1 MKISLVGVSAFAL
14 QALFVIPAAAEDAA
28 APPVATE
35 PEVEAKAEAGLEIHY
50 VVETGVATTYV
61 FRGVP
66 QYLDKTD
73 PSSMTTLSFT
83 LGHLGP
89 GALSLGVWNATA
101 IKSFGD
107 QPGTKLEFDLTA
119 TYTVPLGQMFTGAAG
134 YIAYVYPEA
143 DVVDGAHEF
152 WASISVNDLP
162 ITPTLAVYAE
172 VVRLKGAYTL
182 LSLTRTFEL
191 GAFTV
196 TPLAGIGLS
205 GYEGVS
211 FGLNDVTTSVTGR
224 WNHSSGFYVAATA
237 AYSYNGLLDEGSFGD
252 KSTGYALLVAGF
264 SR

>member
-1 MKISLVGVSAFAL
+1 MKMSLVGVTAL
-14 QALFVIPAAAEDAA
+14 ALEALFVIPAAAEDAA
-28 APPVATE
+28 TPPAAIE
-35 PEVEAKAEAGLEIHY
+35 PEVEAKAEGGLEIHY

-66 QYLDKTD
+66 QYLEKSD
-73 PSSMTTLSFT
+73 PSSMTTLSLT
-83 LGHLGP
+83 LGKLGP
-89 GALSLGVWNATA
+89 GALTLGVWNATS
-101 IKSFGD
+101 ITSYGD

-119 TYTVPLGQMFTGAAG
+119 TYTVPLGTLFTGAAG
-134 YIAYVYPEA
+134 YIAYLYPEA
-143 DVVDGAHEF
+143 EIVDGAHEF
-152 WASISVNDLP
+152 WASLSVNDLP

-172 VVRLKGAYTL
+172 VVRFKGVYTL
-182 LSLTRTFEL
+182 LSLARTFEL

-196 TPLAGIGLS
+196 TPLAGLGLS
-205 GYEGVS
+205 GYENVD

-252 KSTGYALLVAGF
+252 KSTVYGLAVAGF

>member
-1 MKISLVGVSAFAL
+1 LVGVSAVGLLAL
-14 QALFVIPAAAEDAA
+14 LVVPAAAEEG
-28 APPVATE
+28 APDEATQ
-35 PEVEAKAEAGLEIHY
+35 PEVEAKAEGGIEIHY
-50 VVETGVATTYV
+50 IVETGVATTYV

-73 PSSMTTLSFT
+73 PSSMTTLNLTF
-83 LGHLGP
+83 GHLGP

-101 IKSFGD
+101 IAKYGD

-119 TYTVPLGQMFTGAAG
+119 TYTVPLGKLFTGAAG

-143 DVVDGAHEF
+143 EQVDGAHEF
-152 WASISVNDLP
+152 WASLSVNDLP

-182 LSLTRTFEL
+182 LSLSRTFEL

-196 TPLAGIGLS
+196 SPMAGVGLS
-205 GYEGVS
+205 GYKGVS
-211 FGLNDVTTSVTGR
+211 FGLNDITALVTGR
-224 WNHSSGFYVAATA
+224 WNHSSGFYAAGTV
-237 AYSYNGLLDEGSFGD
+237 AYSYNGLLADAAFDD
-252 KSTGYALLVAGF
+252 KSTVYGLVVAGF